1 MVAVSL
7 FFVLALVSST
17 VVALPGAKILAS
29 LFSCFKPLATSK
41 ISTKSVYEWVPP
53 SEEPI
58 TLTSDEDPVEIGLSY
73 ILQKLNLRSDE
84 FKMKNN
90 FTDHSGTTHMY
101 GVPLYEGLPI
111 GNLHAA
117 VHVKSGQARYY
128 SATIMDERALTKRSL
143 PPPEPTAKISSR
155 KAVKAAV
162 DCLDVPF
169 YDDIAPVMEY
179 YETSDEHIPV
189 WKFQL
194 RDNPITQ
201 WFEVRVNANTAGA
214 INAFYAA
221 NTFHDVLY
229 QYGFTEPAGNYQK
242 NNFEKGGIGG
252 DPVVISVQ
260 NSKMTNN
267 ARFFTSPD
275 GQPGVLALYLFTI
288 TEPNRDPALDH
299 TVTIHELT
307 HDLSDRLTG
316 GAQTK
321 GCMSKIESRGLSEGY
336 SDIIAIIF
344 TAKPEDT
351 RNTIRVIGEYVEGDP
366 RGSRWYPYTTDMKV
380 NPLKYKDAMGKK
392 KQHNLGKIWAVI
404 LFEVYWNLV
413 DAYGFSTNLH
423 DATQNKGNII
433 FLQILVGTLMIQ
445 PCNPTFVAARDAMLA
460 ADDAYYGGVHKHLIR
475 KGFAKRGL
483 GFIS

>member
-1 MVAVSL
+1 MT
-7 FFVLALVSST
+7 FRTTTMGIFNMEFDST
-17 VVALPGAKILAS
+17 LP
-29 LFSCFKPLATSK
+29 PRTSK
-41 ISTKSVYEWVPP
+41 
-53 SEEPI
+53 
-58 TLTSDEDPVEIGLSY
+58 
-73 ILQKLNLRSDE
+73 NL
-84 FKMKNN
+84 
-90 FTDHSGTTHMY
+90 
-101 GVPLYEGLPI
+101 V
-111 GNLHAA
+111 
-117 VHVKSGQARYY
+117 
-128 SATIMDERALTKRSL
+128 
-143 PPPEPTAKISSR
+143 
-155 KAVKAAV
+155 
-162 DCLDVPF
+162 
-169 YDDIAPVMEY
+169 
-179 YETSDEHIPV
+179 
-189 WKFQL
+189 
-194 RDNPITQ
+194 
-201 WFEVRVNANTAGA
+201 AGA

>member
-1 MVAVSL
+1 
-7 FFVLALVSST
+7 
-17 VVALPGAKILAS
+17 
-29 LFSCFKPLATSK
+29 
-41 ISTKSVYEWVPP
+41 
-53 SEEPI
+53 
-58 TLTSDEDPVEIGLSY
+58 
-73 ILQKLNLRSDE
+73 
-84 FKMKNN
+84 
-90 FTDHSGTTHMY
+90 
-101 GVPLYEGLPI
+101 
-111 GNLHAA
+111 
-117 VHVKSGQARYY
+117 
-128 SATIMDERALTKRSL
+128 
-143 PPPEPTAKISSR
+143 
-155 KAVKAAV
+155 
-162 DCLDVPF
+162 
-169 YDDIAPVMEY
+169 MEY

-201 WFEVRVNANTAGA
+201 WFEVRVNANTGGIVSKEDFKRDFAYTA
-214 INAFYAA
+214 IELPNENPHDGFSTIVDPEHRQSSPDGWTDAA